1 MKISQFYLVNHLPS
15 TPAAATEATQGAG
28 GSSDTGYAARHTP
41 SASSQATLNTD
52 RLEEVKKIFTA
63 HLENKGL
70 RKTAERYAI
79 LEEIYVRSGHFDVEE
94 LYAGMKAR
102 NLQVSRATVYNTL
115 DLLVEQGLVSKHQ
128 FGRNLAQYEKS
139 YGYRQHDHV
148 ICTECHK
155 VVEFCDPRIH
165 GIQTM
170 VGDLLNFHILH
181 HSLNLYGVCGDCRAK
196 AAAQPTPEPPK

>member
-1 MKISQFYLVNHLPS
+1 MKLPQAAAPTSLPPS
-15 TPAAATEATQGAG
+15 TNPADEAGQRIG
-28 GSSDTGYAARHTP
+28 GSSETSYAAKHTP
-41 SASSQATLNTD
+41 SAASQGILNTD
-52 RLEEVKKIFTA
+52 KLEEVKKLFTA

-70 RKTAERYAI
+70 RKTGERYAI
-79 LEEIYVRSGHFDVEE
+79 LEEIYARSGHFDVEQ
-94 LYAGMKAR
+94 LYAGMKER
-102 NLQVSRATVYNTL
+102 GLQVSRATVYNTL

-170 VGDLLNFHILH
+170 VGELLNFHILH
-181 HSLNLYGVCGDCRAK
+181 HSLNLYGICGDCRAQ
-196 AAAQPTPEPPK
+196 AAARTSPA

>member
-1 MKISQFYLVNHLPS
+1 MKAELHA
-15 TPAAATEATQGAG
+15 PAIPVPVTGPGFSLG
-28 GSSDTGYAARHTP
+28 GSTETGYAARHTP
-41 SASSQATLNTD
+41 SAASQATLNTD
-52 RLEEVKKIFTA
+52 RLAEVKKIFTA

-79 LEEIYVRSGHFDVEE
+79 LEEIYARSGHFDVEE
-94 LYAGMKAR
+94 LYAGMKER

-181 HSLNLYGVCGDCRAK
+181 HSLNLYGICGDCRAK
-196 AAAQPTPEPPK
+196 AVATPTSEPEPGK

>member
-1 MKISQFYLVNHLPS
+1 MNTSHP
-15 TPAAATEATQGAG
+15 TPATEAAQGAG
-28 GSSDTGYAARHTP
+28 GSSETGYAARHTP

-94 LYAGMKAR
+94 LYAGMKER

-181 HSLNLYGVCGDCRAK
+181 HSLNLYGICGDCRAK
-196 AAAQPTPEPPK
+196 SAAHPASEPAK

>member
-1 MKISQFYLVNHLPS
+1 MSFTAEAAFQ
-15 TPAAATEATQGAG
+15 PAPAPTSAQTRAAEVLA
-28 GSSDTGYAARHTP
+28 
-41 SASSQATLNTD
+41 
-52 RLEEVKKIFTA
+52 EVKKIFTA

-70 RKTAERYAI
+70 RKTGERYAI
-79 LEEIYVRSGHFDVEE
+79 LEEIYARSGHFDVDE
-94 LYAGMKAR
+94 LYADMKAHG
-102 NLQVSRATVYNTL
+102 LQVSRATVYNTL

-170 VGDLLNFHILH
+170 VGELLNFHILH
-181 HSLNLYGVCGDCRAK
+181 HSLNLYGICGDCRAQ
-196 AAAQPTPEPPK
+196 AAARSSASSDQ

>member
-1 MKISQFYLVNHLPS
+1 MNAPH
-15 TPAAATEATQGAG
+15 AAPPIFPHPTNEAGQGGG
-28 GSSDTGYAARHTP
+28 GSSETGYAAKHTS
-41 SASSQATLNTD
+41 SAASQATLNTD
-52 RLEEVKKIFTA
+52 KLEEVKKLFTA

-70 RKTAERYAI
+70 RKTSERYAI
-79 LEEIYVRSGHFDVEE
+79 LEEIYARSGHFDVDA
-94 LYAGMKAR
+94 LYAGMKAQG
-102 NLQVSRATVYNTL
+102 LQVSRATVYNTL

-181 HSLNLYGVCGDCRAK
+181 HSLNLYGICGDCRAQ
-196 AAAQPTPEPPK
+196 AAARNPAPPA

>member
-1 MKISQFYLVNHLPS
+1 MSKSIAAPSLTAPADAASQ
-15 TPAAATEATQGAG
+15 GMG
-28 GSSDTGYAARHTP
+28 GSSETGYAAKHTP
-41 SASSQATLNTD
+41 SAASQATLNTD
-52 RLEEVKKIFTA
+52 KLEEVKKLFTA

-70 RKTAERYAI
+70 RKTGERYAI
-79 LEEIYVRSGHFDVEE
+79 LEEIYARSGHFDVEE
-94 LYAGMKAR
+94 LYAGMKER
-102 NLQVSRATVYNTL
+102 GLQVSRATVYNTL

-181 HSLNLYGVCGDCRAK
+181 HSLNLYGICGDCRAQ
-196 AAAQPTPEPPK
+196 AAARSATIPA

>member
-1 MKISQFYLVNHLPS
+1 MNK
-15 TPAAATEATQGAG
+15 PAAVPNPSNLSADAAGQGIG
-28 GSSDTGYAARHTP
+28 GSSETGYAAKHTP
-41 SASSQATLNTD
+41 SAASQATLNTD
-52 RLEEVKKIFTA
+52 KLEEVKKLFTA

-70 RKTAERYAI
+70 RKTGERYAI
-79 LEEIYVRSGHFDVEE
+79 LEEIYARSGHFDVDE
-94 LYAGMKAR
+94 LYAGMKER
-102 NLQVSRATVYNTL
+102 GLQVSRATVYNTL

-148 ICTECHK
+148 ICTECHR

-181 HSLNLYGVCGDCRAK
+181 HSLNLYGICGDCRAQ
-196 AAAQPTPEPPK
+196 AAARNTHA

>member
-1 MKISQFYLVNHLPS
+1 MNK
-15 TPAAATEATQGAG
+15 PAAVPTLPNAPADAAGQGTG
-28 GSSDTGYAARHTP
+28 GSSESGYAARHTP
-41 SASSQATLNTD
+41 SAASQAILNTD
-52 RLEEVKKIFTA
+52 KLEQVRKLFTA

-70 RKTAERYAI
+70 RKTGERYAI
-79 LEEIYVRSGHFDVEE
+79 LEEIYARSGHFDVDE
-94 LYAGMKAR
+94 LYAGMKER
-102 NLQVSRATVYNTL
+102 GLQVSRATVYNTL

-181 HSLNLYGVCGDCRAK
+181 HSLNLYGICGDCRAQ
-196 AAAQPTPEPPK
+196 AAARTTIS

>member
-1 MKISQFYLVNHLPS
+1 MANLADAVG
-15 TPAAATEATQGAG
+15 QGIG
-28 GSSDTGYAARHTP
+28 GSSETSYAAKHTA
-41 SASSQATLNTD
+41 SAASQGTLNTD
-52 RLEEVKKIFTA
+52 KLEEVKKLFTA

-70 RKTAERYAI
+70 RKTGERYAI
-79 LEEIYVRSGHFDVEE
+79 LEEIYARSGHFDVEE
-94 LYAGMKAR
+94 LYAGMKER
-102 NLQVSRATVYNTL
+102 GLQVSRATVYNTL

-170 VGDLLNFHILH
+170 VGELLNFHILH
-181 HSLNLYGVCGDCRAK
+181 HSLNLYGICGDCRAQ
-196 AAAQPTPEPPK
+196 AAARSTPA

>member
-1 MKISQFYLVNHLPS
+1 MSK
-15 TPAAATEATQGAG
+15 TPTAPVSASALAEVAGQGTG
-28 GSSDTGYAARHTP
+28 GSSENGYAAKHTP
-41 SASSQATLNTD
+41 SAASQAPLNTD
-52 RLEEVKKIFTA
+52 KLDEVKKLFTA

-70 RKTAERYAI
+70 RKTGERYAI
-79 LEEIYVRSGHFDVEE
+79 LEEIYARSGHFDVDE
-94 LYAGMKAR
+94 LYAGMKEQGQ
-102 NLQVSRATVYNTL
+102 QVSRATVYNTL

-181 HSLNLYGVCGDCRAK
+181 HSLNLYGICGDCRAK
-196 AAAQPTPEPPK
+196 AEAAARTHSNA